1 LLDVRITD
9 QEWICAFSRPSGLAE
24 VSYAIESSTD
34 LVNWQAQAIAA
45 SPSLT
50 LPGWENCE
58 VRVSAPAEGRLFFR
72 LRVTR

>member
-1 LLDVRITD
+1 
-9 QEWICAFSRPSGLAE
+9 